1 MKKIIALI
9 PFLFLI
15 ANAALVIISYQG
27 LPDIIPSHFNMKG
40 EVDGYGDK
48 TTIIIPL
55 MLHIGITLL
64 LFWVGNHP
72 EKHNYSITITEEN
85 KAAQYALSSR
95 LTRNLNVIIG
105 MIFTTISY
113 SIANP
118 TFPKFFVL
126 MELGLIFGVI
136 VVHFYQSSNKK

>member
-1 MKKIIALI
+1 MKKIIALL

-27 LPDIIPSHFNMKG
+27 LPDIIPSHFNIKG

-48 TTIIIPL
+48 STIIIPL
-55 MLHIGITLL
+55 MIHIVITFLL
-64 LFWVGNHP
+64 SWVGNHP

-85 KAAQYALSSR
+85 KSAQYALSSR
-95 LTRNLNVIIG
+95 LMRNLNIVIG
-105 MIFTTISY
+105 SIFTTISY

-118 TFPKFFVL
+118 TFPKFFVM

-136 VVHFYQSSNKK
+136 VLHFYQSSNKK

>member
-1 MKKIIALI
+1 MKKIIALL

-27 LPDIIPSHFNMKG
+27 LPDIIPSHFNIKG
-40 EVDGYGDK
+40 EVDGYGNK
-48 TTIIIPL
+48 STIIIPL
-55 MLHIGITLL
+55 MIHIGITFLL
-64 LFWVGNHP
+64 SWVGNHP

-85 KAAQYALSSR
+85 KSAQYALSSR
-95 LTRNLNVIIG
+95 LMRNLNIVIG
-105 MIFTTISY
+105 SIFTTISY

-118 TFPKFFVL
+118 TFPKFFVM

-136 VVHFYQSSNKK
+136 VLHFYQSSNKK

>member
-1 MKKIIALI
+1 MKKINGFLPI
-9 PFLFLI
+9 LFLI
-15 ANAALVIISYQG
+15 ANAILVTICYQD
-27 LPDIIPSHFNMKG
+27 LPDIIPSHFNIKG

-48 TTIIIPL
+48 STIIIPL
-55 MLHIGITLL
+55 MIHIGITLL
-64 LFWVGNHP
+64 LSWIGNHP
-72 EKHNYSITITEEN
+72 EKHNYSVTITEEN

-95 LTRNLNVIIG
+95 LMRNLNIVIG
-105 MIFTTISY
+105 SIFTTISY
-113 SIANP
+113 SIAHP